1 MYYAIERIGNGRLRC
16 YAIKRVFNKS
26 VWPVNGK
33 VYSSEESAEKAAAE
47 MGITISKR
55 GDYYEII

>member
-16 YAIKRVFNKS
+16 YAIKQVVNKGTN
-26 VWPVNGK
+26 PVNGK

-47 MGITISKR
+47 MGITIRKR